1 MDLVKPIAIIVA
13 LAIIVAYIVMN
24 NVPGN
29 IGTYINQP
37 MEIINRVREEIMY
50 SVFAP
55 NIGTETGELMEVL
68 RLMNTSTVGPTI
80 ELPSVQELINGG
92 LSFSVVRPTVGGELI
107 IKSIT
112 YGNNEIVLSITN
124 YLSYPV
130 VVVNITG
137 DYVVMTRELMVKPN
151 ETLNATLFIVNPEGF
166 YEALAKNDV
175 HLCMYLEVD
184 GLNITAPISLGK
196 EGNTSITI
204 PMSTTG
210 EVGINVRSSFPFN
223 VTIMNITAPGLSLV
237 KPVIVPPNGEAMIP
251 VKVENPSSLS
261 NLSLINATIGLGGL
275 VINGEFRLSTNGS
288 LSLMSVGKC
297 LVAIP
302 VHNPLD
308 TTVIVYDVEGPYVEL
323 TKPQALPPG
332 MAELTLSVNDLGG
345 LLRGIE
351 MGNEDV
357 VVVLGI
363 DGFNVTREF
372 VLGRESAGGF
382 TVISFTI
389 ENPTNLSLIIMNIT
403 APGVYLANAVT
414 LPPMGSGV
422 ANLVITG
429 TPNLVNQLV
438 NVSLGVMGVGLT
450 DVFRVTNS
458 VGLEP
463 VVIEVPIR
471 NPLNVT
477 LTVLNI
483 TNGYLYLVRQVEV
496 MPGGVGVLEL
506 RVINATEA
514 FSTYAVVVAKVG
526 STVVRIRV
534 RP

>member
-1 MDLVKPIAIIVA
+1 MDAVKPIAIIVA
-13 LAIIVAYIVMN
+13 LAIIVTYIVMN

-55 NIGTETGELMEVL
+55 NMGTETGELMEVL
-68 RLMNTSTVGPTI
+68 RLINTSTMGPTI

-107 IKSIT
+107 VKPIA
-112 YGNNEIVLSITN
+112 YGNDEIVLSITN

-166 YEALAKNDV
+166 YEALVKNDA
-175 HLCMYLEVD
+175 HLCMYLEVN

-196 EGNTSITI
+196 EGGTSITI

-275 VINGEFRLSTNGS
+275 IVSGEFS
-288 LSLMSVGKC
+288 LASMV
-297 LVAIP
+297 
-302 VHNPLD
+302 
-308 TTVIVYDVEGPYVEL
+308 PY
-323 TKPQALPPG
+323 
-332 MAELTLSVNDLGG
+332 
-345 LLRGIE
+345 R
-351 MGNEDV
+351 
-357 VVVLGI
+357 
-363 DGFNVTREF
+363 
-372 VLGRESAGGF
+372 
-382 TVISFTI
+382 
-389 ENPTNLSLIIMNIT
+389 
-403 APGVYLANAVT
+403 
-414 LPPMGSGV
+414 
-422 ANLVITG
+422 
-429 TPNLVNQLV
+429 
-438 NVSLGVMGVGLT
+438 
-450 DVFRVTNS
+450 
-458 VGLEP
+458 
-463 VVIEVPIR
+463 
-471 NPLNVT
+471 
-477 LTVLNI
+477 
-483 TNGYLYLVRQVEV
+483 
-496 MPGGVGVLEL
+496 
-506 RVINATEA
+506 
-514 FSTYAVVVAKVG
+514 
-526 STVVRIRV
+526 
-534 RP
+534 